1 MDTQPGKLSESQ
13 TSAVA
18 DAMLAEPV
26 TTQRETR
33 NSIERNKTRV
43 AKGRVL
49 GWFSLVAAFF
59 GAGSR

>member
-1 MDTQPGKLSESQ
+1 MEKQPGKLSGSQ

-18 DAMLAEPV
+18 DAMLAEHV
-26 TTQRETR
+26 TTQRDTR
-33 NSIERNKTRV
+33 QRIERNKTPA

-49 GWFSLVAAFF
+49 GWFSLVAAIF